1 MPFWLTTRARDGFAA
16 IALNRP
22 FGCETRQRR
31 ATAKTQLATL
41 LAALLLDACAAPDEK
56 GLFDPL
62 VGRGGTA
69 ASLAGGVGGASGA
82 SAGSN
87 ALGGASSREGQGGIS
102 VAFAGSGGV
111 MGEASVIS
119 GEGADAGVAD
129 AAVEDAGATADA
141 AVEPPACVPDV
152 EVCDGLDNDCDAE
165 VDPGATCDDTCTGF
179 ALDGRGYMFC
189 SVDVSRPGAVTRCAA
204 EGMRLV
210 WVETPEES
218 EALVS
223 SIAAANLPTLPG
235 NAEVLFQIGASD
247 AGGEGE
253 WSWVGN
259 GVVMD
264 GPQFWEGAHAGLG
277 GQPVGGEYSAWSN
290 LEPNDA
296 NPAGEDCAIMS
307 VFGSPAR
314 DPGQW
319 DDRNCTVTFPFAC
332 EVP

>member
-1 MPFWLTTRARDGFAA
+1 MPFWLTTRARDGFGA
-16 IALNRP
+16 IALNRRSVR
-22 FGCETRQRR
+22 ETRGRR
-31 ATAKTQLATL
+31 ATGKTL
-41 LAALLLDACAAPDEK
+41 LATSLAVLLLDACAAPSDD
-56 GLFDPL
+56 GLYDPL
-62 VGRGGTA
+62 VGRGGRA
-69 ASLAGGVGGASGA
+69 ASSAGVGGGAAGA

-87 ALGGASSREGQGGIS
+87 AFGGASSSEGQGGSSI
-102 VAFAGSGGV
+102 AFAGSGGV

-119 GEGADAGVAD
+119 GESSDAGVAD
-129 AAVEDAGATADA
+129 AAVEDGGPTADA

-152 EVCDGLDNDCDAE
+152 EICDGLDNDCDSE
-165 VDPGATCDDTCTGF
+165 VDPGATCDATCTGF

-189 SVDVSRPGAVTRCAA
+189 SVGVSRAGAVTRCAA

-218 EALVS
+218 EALVA
-223 SIAAANLPTLPG
+223 SIAAADLPTLPG
-235 NAEVLFQIGASD
+235 NAEVLFHIGASD

-259 GVVMD
+259 GVVED

-277 GQPVGGEYSAWSN
+277 GEPVGGEYSAWSN

-307 VFGSPAR
+307 VLGSPAR
-314 DPGQW
+314 EPGQW
-319 DDRNCTVTFPFAC
+319 DDRNCTITFPFAC